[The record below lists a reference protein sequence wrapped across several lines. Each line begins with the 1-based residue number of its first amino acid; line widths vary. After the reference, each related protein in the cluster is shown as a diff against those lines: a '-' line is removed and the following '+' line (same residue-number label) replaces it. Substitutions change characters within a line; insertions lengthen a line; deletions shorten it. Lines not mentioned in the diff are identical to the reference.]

1 MNTNGK
7 NFGEQVKKYRVKRN
21 LTKEELTKKTG
32 LGSRTIEY
40 IEKGRL
46 NNPRLK
52 TIMVIA
58 KELDVK
64 VEKLIGE
71 E

>member
-7 NFGEQVKKYRVKRN
+7 KFGEQVKKYRVKRN